1 MTTKHET
8 IKTAYGLVDND
19 ALIKLQQEFDTS
31 ALLTIV
37 DELDRVIDLLRSEDG
52 LRDELLRLHGMAH
65 TVLNGAGLSVPT
77 GEDSLPETVLDT
89 INCVQRVVGIM
100 RGWQRSIEPLEALAP
115 KD

>member
-1 MTTKHET
+1 MTKEHET
-8 IKTAYGLVDND
+8 IKTAYGLVDNS
-19 ALIKLQQEFDTS
+19 ALKKLQQEFDTS

-37 DELDRVIDLLRSEDG
+37 DELDQVIDLLRSEDG

-77 GEDSLPETVLDT
+77 GEDSLPEMVFDT
-89 INCVQRVVGIM
+89 ISCVQRIVGVM